1 MRLTP
6 ATRIWIWVPVTR
18 PFLRGMLRVLAPEV
32 SAVTEMMVT
41 LLGETPE
48 THTDVTKH
56 THRRKQTQKNR
67 KYLQPRL

>member
-6 ATRIWIWVPVTR
+6 ATRIWICVPVTR
-18 PFLRGMLRVLAPEV
+18 PFLRGMLRVLAPDV

-48 THTDVTKH
+48 NTHGCHKN
-56 THRRKQTQKNR
+56 THNQ
-67 KYLQPRL
+67 